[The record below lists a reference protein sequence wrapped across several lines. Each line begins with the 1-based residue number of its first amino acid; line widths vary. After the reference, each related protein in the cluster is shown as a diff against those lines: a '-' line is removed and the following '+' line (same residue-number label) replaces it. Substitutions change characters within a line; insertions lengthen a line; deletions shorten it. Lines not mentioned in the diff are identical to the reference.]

1 MKVSD
6 SLRSRRDCYLARA
19 KLRIRAD
26 PCLSHAKRIRPAT
39 QAKSVIALEANVA
52 QIPLPSEF
60 ARMSYFSLNFKVKHL
75 CVSEI
80 ARRLTEATNLT
91 KDSNF
96 KMFLKHFQWVRTK
109 FATGRMLK
117 MRRRSFAFP
126 SFIRLHS

>member
-1 MKVSD
+1 MPLTRVKT
-6 SLRSRRDCYLARA
+6 
-19 KLRIRAD
+19 
-26 PCLSHAKRIRPAT
+26 HAKTIRPAT

-52 QIPLPSEF
+52 QIPVPSEF

-96 KMFLKHFQWVRTK
+96 KMFLITFSGYVLNLLRVVC
-109 FATGRMLK
+109 
-117 MRRRSFAFP
+117 
-126 SFIRLHS
+126 

>member
-1 MKVSD
+1 MPLTRVKT
-6 SLRSRRDCYLARA
+6 
-19 KLRIRAD
+19 
-26 PCLSHAKRIRPAT
+26 HAKTIRPAT

-52 QIPLPSEF
+52 QIPVPSEF

-117 MRRRSFAFP
+117 MRRRSYAFP